1 MNSDLIAAFAIG
13 FIGSSHCLVMCGGIV
28 AALQLAMPTTRPGR
42 RLWLQLVLSLG
53 RLSTYSFFGA
63 LVGYFGASAML
74 LAGGSLLWLRLL
86 AGCLLIAIALYISRL
101 WFGLLK
107 LEQLGQGIWRLIQ
120 PLSKRCLPLDSA
132 NKAYLYGLCW
142 GWLPCGLVYSA
153 LSWSLVSGS
162 ASSGALVM
170 FAFGVGTLPAIL
182 LSGIAAQQLSQLKNN
197 LYVRYIT
204 AFLLA
209 SYGVYTLWLATNRL
223 FF

>member
-1 MNSDLIAAFAIG
+1 MSSDLIAALAIG
-13 FIGSSHCLVMCGGIV
+13 FIGSSHCLAMCGGIV
-28 AALQLAMPTTRPGR
+28 AALQLAMPAASPARK
-42 RLWLQLVLSLG
+42 LWLQLLLSLG

-63 LVGYFGASAML
+63 LVGYFGAQAMQF
-74 LAGGSLLWLRLL
+74 AGASLLWLRLL
-86 AGCLLIAIALYISRL
+86 AGFLLIAIALYISQL

-107 LEQLGQGIWRLIQ
+107 LEQFGQGIWRYIQ

-132 NKAYLYGLCW
+132 RKAYLYGLTW

-170 FAFGVGTLPAIL
+170 FAFGLGTLPAIL
-182 LSGIAAQQLSQLKNN
+182 VSGFAAQQLSQLKSN

-204 AFLLA
+204 ALLLA
-209 SYGVYTLWLATNRL
+209 SYGVYTLWLAASRL
-223 FF
+223 YF